1 MFSYFPGERLGRG
14 GWGWKEM
21 IKVGGKSEG
30 KGERGKKKRVRVEDK
45 CRVVRFLVDSKVRGG
60 GCS

>member
-1 MFSYFPGERLGRG
+1 
-14 GWGWKEM
+14 M